1 LEDEECD
8 YIISI
13 FGESKKG
20 PEIRDFA
27 TPSSLTI
34 SSFNIT
40 ENVNYTKHL
49 ILGNLSN
56 SDVENLKGINGFG
69 LYSDNVYLNGS
80 LTTYNK
86 ENGYAGI
93 NTASNISFNKSK
105 NTIQDSSS
113 IIFWG
118 GAGGEVAIADAPF

>member
-1 LEDEECD
+1 MYL
-8 YIISI
+8 ITNAIAAIPKHKPAI
-13 FGESKKG
+13 FKTTF
-20 PEIRDFA
+20 DF
-27 TPSSLTI
+27 
-34 SSFNIT
+34 
-40 ENVNYTKHL
+40 
-49 ILGNLSN
+49 LGNLSN